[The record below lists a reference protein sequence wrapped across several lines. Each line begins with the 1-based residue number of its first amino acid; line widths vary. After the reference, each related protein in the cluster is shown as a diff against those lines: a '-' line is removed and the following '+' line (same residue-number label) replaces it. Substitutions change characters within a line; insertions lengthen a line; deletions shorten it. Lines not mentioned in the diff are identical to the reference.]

1 MNNLLE
7 DYALA
12 SPLRH
17 SNNWLKL
24 TVVAVGILGGVSAAS
39 PVTPLF
45 IAACMGFAAVVLA
58 KVPVKFY
65 LKLIALPLGFA
76 ATGSVVI
83 LFFFGSGHEIASI
96 DTLGYHLAI
105 RSQGLNL
112 AALVIARTLSGM
124 CCMFFLALSTPMVEL
139 FSVLKSS
146 RVPDVFIE
154 LSMLIYRYIFVLL
167 EVAVSIKF
175 AQTVRLGYKDLLTSL
190 HSTGMLAG
198 TLFIRSWEQGER
210 LYIAM
215 DSRCYD
221 GKLAMFSSK
230 KPVKAFELLLTSLYV
245 ISIIAIS
252 FSTKNMSIV

>member
-1 MNNLLE
+1 MNNLLD

-24 TVVAVGILGGVSAAS
+24 TVVAVGLLCGISSVS
-39 PVTPLF
+39 PLTPLF
-45 IAACMGFAAVVLA
+45 ITVCMVFAAFVLV

-76 ATGSVVI
+76 ASGSIVI
-83 LFFFGSGHEIASI
+83 LCFFGFGHEIASI
-96 DTLGYHLAI
+96 DIFDYHLVI
-105 RSQGLNL
+105 RSQGLNM
-112 AALVIARTLSGM
+112 AVLVMARTLSGM
-124 CCMFFLALSTPMVEL
+124 CCLFFLALSTPMVEL
-139 FSVLKSS
+139 FSVLKAS
-146 RVPDVFIE
+146 RVPDVIIE
-154 LSMLIYRYIFVLL
+154 LSMLIYRYIFVLF

-175 AQTVRLGYKDLLTSL
+175 AQTVRLGYKDLLSSL
-190 HSTGMLAG
+190 HSTAMLAG

-221 GKLAMFSSK
+221 GKLAMFSPE
-230 KPVKAFELLLTSLYV
+230 KPVQIPELALTSLYV
-245 ISIIAIS
+245 ILIISIYFA
-252 FSTKNMSIV
+252 TKNIPIV

>member
-1 MNNLLE
+1 MNNMLD
-7 DYALA
+7 DYALI

-17 SNNWLKL
+17 SNNYLKL
-24 TVVAVGILGGVSAAS
+24 TVVAMGLLFGVSATS
-39 PVTPLF
+39 PATPLF
-45 IAACMGFAAVVLA
+45 IALCMSFATIVFA
-58 KVPVKFY
+58 KVPIKFY
-65 LKLIALPLGFA
+65 LQLITLPLGFA
-76 ATGSVVI
+76 VMGVIII
-83 LFFFGSGHEIASI
+83 LFFFGSGHEITAI
-96 DTLGYHLAI
+96 NIAGHHLAI
-105 RSQGLNL
+105 GSQGLDM
-112 AALVIARTLSGM
+112 AVLVMARTLSGM
-124 CCMFFLALSTPMVEL
+124 FCLFFLALTTPMVEL

-146 RVPDVFIE
+146 RVPDVIIE

-210 LYIAM
+210 LYVAM

-221 GKLAMFSSK
+221 GKLAMFSQK
-230 KPVKAFELLLTSLYV
+230 KPVKAPELVLTSLYV

-252 FSTKNMSIV
+252 FATKNMPLV